1 VEANYSLANSFR
13 KLDMLNTDL
22 AQLQASK
29 LRSTKKSAAVDDDAV
44 AAYHFIAFVPVDGVV
59 WQFDGLERQPQKVG
73 KSNCDYVQRIF

>member
-1 VEANYSLANSFR
+1 MFLYKQCIGVHILLVANGVR

-29 LRSTKKSAAVDDDAV
+29 LRSTKKSVVADDEAVT
-44 AAYHFIAFVPVDGVV
+44 AYHFIAFVPVDGVV

-73 KSNCDYVQRIF
+73 KRK